1 MIYLD
6 RGYRDKKYDECEDE
20 TAFTRKRGLAV
31 VSAETTPLLEGY
43 KGKNGKTSCFF
54 PHGRRSVV
62 PYVHRK
68 GTENFRVQEK

>member
-6 RGYRDKKYDECEDE
+6 RGYRDKKYDECGNE

-43 KGKNGKTSCFF
+43 KEKNGKTSCFF
-54 PHGRRSVV
+54 PYAQIGVV
-62 PYVHRK
+62 HYVHRR
-68 GTENFRVQEK
+68 EASFPEEKK